1 MLTKTEINLVLK
13 LVQICIDA
21 IKETG
26 AQGIP
31 AGLLYSGLM
40 SQGCTIGQYEA
51 LEHLICNSGVVRKSS
66 NVLYYN
72 L

>member
-1 MLTKTEINLVLK
+1 VETKE
-13 LVQICIDA
+13 QIKALLAIVKHSIDA

-26 AQGIP
+26 A
-31 AGLLYSGLM
+31 AGMPCGMLYSALM
-40 SQGCTIGQYEA
+40 SQGCTISQYEQ
-51 LEHLICNSGVVRKSS
+51 LERLICNSGVVRKSS